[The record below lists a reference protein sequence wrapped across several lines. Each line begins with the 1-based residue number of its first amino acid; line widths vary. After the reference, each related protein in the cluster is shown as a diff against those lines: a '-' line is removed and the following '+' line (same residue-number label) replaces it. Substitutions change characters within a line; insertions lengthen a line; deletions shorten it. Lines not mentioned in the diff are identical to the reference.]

1 MLYLDASVLAK
12 RYFTERG
19 SDAVQ
24 TRFRSGERI
33 FTSVLSYAEIHAAL
47 GRKYR
52 ARELKAN
59 DFELVRKAFVH
70 DWLYSLKVLEMNA
83 ATLAA
88 LPDLV
93 EHHPL
98 KGLDAAHLSAA
109 LWLRDMCLLT
119 RDFAAGDVVLEF
131 GVVDRRLARVATAC
145 GLKVFNPEASA

>member
-33 FTSVLSYAEIHAAL
+33 FTSMLSYAEIHAAL

-52 ARELKAN
+52 DGELEEN

-98 KGLDAAHLSAA
+98 KGLDATHLSAA

-119 RDFAAGDVVLEF
+119 PDFAAGDVVLEF